1 MNVLTSN
8 EVLDNVQIFDSTGEI
23 IGYVD
28 GIEAPRYVGDQQQY
42 RVFKFYINNGNG
54 KRVQII
60 VWNDDIKNVEPNIKL
75 NYIIHL
81 DSVQTRTP
89 KIARFNNGNVPYELQ
104 VRSNTIIS
112 NLGKYNPLNLLDEI
126 EPENVKFCDVIY

>member
-1 MNVLTSN
+1 MYS
-8 EVLDNVQIFDSTGEI
+8 EI
-23 IGYVD
+23 VGYVD

-75 NYIIHL
+75 NY
-81 DSVQTRTP
+81 V
-89 KIARFNNGNVPYELQ
+89 
-104 VRSNTIIS
+104 SNFYFSIS
-112 NLGKYNPLNLLDEI
+112 FLYI
-126 EPENVKFCDVIY
+126 